1 MCQFT
6 SLLTEHFDSYSHLCL
21 VSIFYQLTSEKNQ
34 IQTGDL
40 KDCGQTLQLIRFYLI
55 RNMIGIIIGQQFKF
69 PFLNILWSFFLSY
82 GKVKNLFMLGVRISS
97 NGCTREVWRARKI
110 HKSSSRRSRKQLQLF
125 ECSPNFPSASI
136 TRYTHS

>member
-6 SLLTEHFDSYSHLCL
+6 GLLTEHFDSYSHLCL

-69 PFLNILWSFFLSY
+69 PFLNIL
-82 GKVKNLFMLGVRISS
+82 
-97 NGCTREVWRARKI
+97 
-110 HKSSSRRSRKQLQLF
+110 
-125 ECSPNFPSASI
+125 
-136 TRYTHS
+136 